1 MHWSAC
7 YPARPKRMNVT
18 VSCLFQHSTP
28 SLATIQQAPTP
39 TRKEKTVDCSQTYHL
54 SPENSQ
60 PFCSKTRILLYV
72 ASLITHARSH
82 MVKAIALAP
91 IQVWLVGRQV
101 CAWRTKREKSR
112 TLQRCN
118 IYLVTQR
125 RSQILMTWRKIGKTE
140 WVASLVSLRVNM
152 LLAGRKIEL

>member
-1 MHWSAC
+1 MS
-7 YPARPKRMNVT
+7 VT
-18 VSCLFQHSTP
+18 VSCLCQHSTP

-54 SPENSQ
+54 SPESSQ

-72 ASLITHARSH
+72 ASLVTHARSN

-101 CAWRTKREKSR
+101 CAWRTKREKSC

-140 WVASLVSLRVNM
+140 
-152 LLAGRKIEL
+152 